1 MDIKTTFAKFDRQIT
16 HWMAEHGVLY
26 LRLSIGVVFLW
37 FGGLKFFPGLSPADT
52 LAVDTIAKLT
62 FGLIPDDVARLLLAV
77 LETGIGLGLI
87 TGKLMRFTLL
97 ALFGQMLGAV
107 TPLFL
112 FPELTFVQ
120 FPFVLTLEGQ
130 YIIKNLVLV
139 SAGLAIGATVRGGAL
154 LDDPELVHKARAE
167 VS

>member
-1 MDIKTTFAKFDRQIT
+1 
-16 HWMAEHGVLY
+16 MAEHGVLY